1 VLGSVPIGVNPREA
15 SFRTTLGFALGML
28 IIQFLLGMAVNLF
41 VTIPSNHPGANP
53 PEYFGGVVTSVSWAL
68 LHGGLWLTL
77 HAAWGLIL
85 LLGALGALV
94 QAIRLGGGGRIT
106 LAVLGFIGVLGAGFN
121 GGSFLNYHQD
131 FSSMLMAV
139 GFALAM
145 SAYIALLFG
154 STSPRVA
161 PA

>member
-1 VLGSVPIGVNPREA
+1 VPVRVDAREA
-15 SFRTTLGFALGML
+15 SFRTTLGLALGML

-41 VTIPSNHPGANP
+41 VTIPANHPGANP
-53 PEYFGGVVTSVSWAL
+53 PEYFSGVATSVSWAL
-68 LHGGLWLTL
+68 LRGGLLLAL
-77 HAAWGLIL
+77 HGAWGLIL
-85 LLGALGALV
+85 VVAALGTMV

-106 LAVLGFIGVLGAGFN
+106 LAVLGFIGVLAAGFN

-145 SAYIALLFG
+145 SAYIALVFG
-154 STSPRVA
+154 SRSTRVA

>member
-1 VLGSVPIGVNPREA
+1 MREA
-15 SFRTTLGFALGML
+15 SFRVTLAYALGML

-53 PEYFGGVVTSVSWAL
+53 PEYFSGVVTSVRWAI

-77 HAAWGLIL
+77 HAVWGLLIV
-85 LLGALGALV
+85 LGAVGTLV
-94 QAIRLGGGGRIT
+94 QAIRIGGGGRIT

-121 GGSFLNYHQD
+121 GGSFLNYAEN

-139 GFALAM
+139 GFALAI
-145 SAYIALLFG
+145 SAYITLLYR
-154 STSPRVA
+154 SANQMAVA
-161 PA
+161 V

>member
-1 VLGSVPIGVNPREA
+1 MREA
-15 SFRTTLGFALGML
+15 SFRVTLAYALGML

-53 PEYFGGVVTSVSWAL
+53 PEYFSGVVTSVSWAI

-77 HAAWGLIL
+77 HAAWGLLIV
-85 LLGALGALV
+85 LGAIGTVV

-121 GGSFLNYHQD
+121 GGSFLNYGEN

-145 SAYIALLFG
+145 SAYITLLYR
-154 STSPRVA
+154 SAIQVA
-161 PA
+161 VAV